1 MSAAVPVAP
10 PATASLPSTSTMIAL
25 PAELVASWKAMKQRR
40 TAQWKVYRI
49 DEAAFTLVEERSGAP
64 SASAVADLV
73 RALPPADGRFFVF
86 DLPTKNSYG
95 GSGSRLLFCT
105 WAPTAAG
112 RANVVYAA
120 QRRALDTTFTGVIDM
135 HAATREDVEA
145 ALLPPSGKGGD
156 ADEWD
161 PDA

>member
-25 PAELVASWKAMKQRR
+25 PPELVASWKAMKQRR

-73 RALPPADGRFFVF
+73 RALPPADGRFFVY
-86 DLPTKNSYG
+86 DKPTTNSYG
-95 GSGSRLLFCT
+95 GVGSKLLLFT

-112 RANVVYAA
+112 RANVIYAS
-120 QRRALDTTFTGVIDM
+120 QRRVLDVVFAGAVDA
-135 HAATREDVEA
+135 HATSRDDVEA
-145 ALLPPSGKGGD
+145 ALRTD
-156 ADEWD
+156 AAAAGASDEWD